1 MNEHTLY
8 PFPAQLESTC
18 TAKLSSIKDPP
29 RARAWPIVP
38 LSAPTADCLFS
49 SDHSVLI
56 PLDVDT
62 YEDPHLAKFFHPVL
76 AFGFSFAF
84 DINGAIR
91 DQLCKTTTQQISSL
105 ARRLSLAMIEST
117 IFTDEESDRAFLEA
131 ICPSASRLK
140 FAAAINSVPTTLE
153 TTSYPGS

>member
-1 MNEHTLY
+1 MYSASVDDRAGTDCS
-8 PFPAQLESTC
+8 PFPAQLESTW
-18 TAKLSSIKDPP
+18 TAKLSSTTDPP

-38 LSAPTADCLFS
+38 LRSLFS

-105 ARRLSLAMIEST
+105 AVLMNYR
-117 IFTDEESDRAFLEA
+117 
-131 ICPSASRLK
+131 
-140 FAAAINSVPTTLE
+140 
-153 TTSYPGS
+153 